1 MKKKF
6 LINLALLLFLN
17 LLIKPFW
24 IFGIDRTV
32 QNLVGTQDYGFYF
45 SLFNF
50 SLILN
55 ILLDFGI
62 TNFNNKN
69 IAQNHSIVS
78 KHLSNIVVLKFFLAI
93 VYSIV
98 TLAIGFI
105 VGYSSKQFYLLFF
118 LIFNQILISFT
129 LYLRSNISGLQF
141 FKTDSLISVLDRTL
155 MIIIVSVL
163 LWGNI
168 TDKPFKIEWFVY
180 SQTIAYMLT
189 SAITFFIVLHK
200 SEFLKLRFDYKFFI
214 IFLKQSYPYA
224 LLILLMAFYNRIDS
238 VMIERILNKTNYAG
252 LNIGE
257 TQAGIY
263 AQSYRILD
271 AFTMFAF
278 LFAGLL
284 LPMFAKMIKSKQNI
298 TQLLH
303 LSYLLLII
311 PSIIIVVASFT
322 YKNDIMLLLYHSHI
336 DYSAKIFG
344 LLIISFIGISTT
356 YIFGTLLTANGS
368 MRQLN
373 IMAIIGIII
382 NVTINFILIPKLMA
396 QGSAIAS
403 LTTQS
408 FTAFAQVI
416 IAIKVFNLK
425 INYKLILILLIFV
438 LLMIFLSVIITKYIN
453 TWYYGFFSII
463 IIGFLL
469 AFTLRLINLKALV
482 NIIKYDKD

>member
-6 LINLALLLFLN
+6 IINLALLLFLN

-32 QNLVGTQDYGFYF
+32 QNLVGAQDYGFYF

-55 ILLDFGI
+55 VFLDFGI
-62 TNFNNKN
+62 TNYNNKN
-69 IAQNHSIVS
+69 IAQNHQLIS
-78 KHLSNIVVLKFFLAI
+78 KHLSNIVVLKFLLAGF
-93 VYSIV
+93 YTLV
-98 TLAIGFI
+98 TLVIAFF

-129 LYLRSNISGLQF
+129 LYLRSNISGLQL
-141 FKTDSLISVLDRTL
+141 FKTDSLISVLDRSL
-155 MIIIVSVL
+155 MIIIVSFL

-180 SQTIAYMLT
+180 SQTLAYLLT
-189 SAITFFIVLHK
+189 TIITFFIVLRK
-200 SEFLKLRFDYKFFI
+200 SEFFKLRFDLKFFI

-238 VMIERILNKTNYAG
+238 VMIERLLNKTVNG
-252 LNIGE
+252 VNVGE
-257 TQAGIY
+257 IQAGIY
-263 AQSYRILD
+263 AQAYRILD

-284 LPMFAKMIKSKQNI
+284 LPMFAKMIRAKENI
-298 TQLLH
+298 EQLVR
-303 LSYLLLII
+303 LSFLLLII
-311 PSIIIVVASFT
+311 PAIILVVATVSYRF
-322 YKNDIMLLLYHSHI
+322 DIMQLLYHNHVSS
-336 DYSAKIFG
+336 SADIFG
-344 LLIISFIGISTT
+344 LLIIGFIGISTT

-368 MRQLN
+368 MKQLN
-373 IMAIIGIII
+373 FMALAGITVNVII
-382 NVTINFILIPKLMA
+382 NLLLIPRLQA
-396 QGSAIAS
+396 QGSAVAS

-408 FTAFAQVI
+408 VTAIMQVL
-416 IAIKVFNLK
+416 IAVKIFKFK
-425 INYKLILILLIFV
+425 INYKLLLTLFLFVVIVILSAFV
-438 LLMIFLSVIITKYIN
+438 FKKYLHN
-453 TWYYGFFSII
+453 WYYGFFAII
-463 IIGFLL
+463 VTGFLL
-469 AFTLRLINLKALV
+469 AFVLRLINLKALF